1 MAGFDPRTFYEGTQ
15 IYESGGL
22 YNGWDYRG
30 ENPGPWY
37 VELGADLSA
46 NGIGDWF
53 TLDDPIKGELDNIV
67 YFLTGDLF
75 VDITRY
81 VRSLSVKRGRSRFL
95 EKFITGACEI
105 VLDNRDRL
113 FDPTLTGAPF
123 TGQIIPRKP
132 LRIFYDTFP
141 VFTGNVQDWDFD
153 YSVKDATATVK
164 CLDAFSTLATQ
175 TVPAQTMTNQL
186 TGARVNHVLDQVGFP
201 AELRSIESGTAS
213 VAADIVGDGV
223 NALAYLQK
231 IEVSQ
236 NGLFF
241 ISADGLVTFEDSYA
255 GTPTPVEVGDGG
267 VGFSDLDVV
276 FGAEELTNRVTV
288 NYYSGSVQTSL
299 IIDSTASQDK
309 YGLFDTSV
317 ETLLSGSVSASAL
330 GVLLVN
336 RYKEPQYRIDS
347 AVFNVAG
354 LDSSGKN
361 QILSLELG
369 DSILLRFRP
378 LGVGETI
385 ERTVLVDAIDHSALP
400 KTHTVSLALTDL
412 GI

>member
-1 MAGFDPRTFYEGTQ
+1 
-15 IYESGGL
+15 
-22 YNGWDYRG
+22 
-30 ENPGPWY
+30 
-37 VELGADLSA
+37 
-46 NGIGDWF
+46 
-53 TLDDPIKGELDNIV
+53 
-67 YFLTGDLF
+67 LF

-105 VLDNRDRL
+105 VLDNRNRL

-175 TVPAQTMTNQL
+175 TVPAQTMTTQL
-186 TGARVNHVLDQVGFP
+186 TGARVNYVLDQVGFP
-201 AELRSIESGTAS
+201 AELRSVESGTAS
-213 VAADIVGDGV
+213 VAADTVGDSV

-241 ISADGLVTFEDSYA
+241 MSADGLITFEDSFT

-267 VGFSDLDVV
+267 VPISDLDVV

-299 IIDSTASQDK
+299 IIDSTPSQDK

-317 ETLLSGSVSASAL
+317 DTLLSGSVSASAL

-336 RYKEPQYRIDS
+336 RYEEPQYRIDS

-354 LDSSGKN
+354 LDTSGQN

-369 DSILLRFRP
+369 DQILLKFRP

-385 ERTVLVDAIDHSALP
+385 ERNVLVDAIDHSAAP